1 MCNKAVKALIAEAWQ
16 KPPSLYSGLQLFAD
30 AGGDG
35 GGGGDSGEDDGSDD
49 DDDDDDDDNGDGSSK
64 NGSQPPPSFDDFLKQ
79 KENQAEFDKRVQA
92 AVAQAVRTAQTKWQ
106 SMTDDKLSEAEKLA
120 KMTKEE
126 RLEYIRQKERKE
138 FEEEKAAFER
148 EKLLVEITKELQTQT
163 LPTAFAESL
172 VNISDAEKIKEAISG
187 IKKAWDAEI
196 AEAVKSKARQ
206 STPQEGGQVIE
217 ARRGLSSIRKLASE
231 NRIIKN

>member
-1 MCNKAVKALIAEAWQ
+1 M
-16 KPPSLYSGLQLFAD
+16 
-30 AGGDG
+30 
-35 GGGGDSGEDDGSDD
+35 
-49 DDDDDDDDNGDGSSK
+49 
-64 NGSQPPPSFDDFLKQ
+64 
-79 KENQAEFDKRVQA
+79 QA

-120 KMTKEE
+120 KMTKDE
-126 RLEYIRQKERKE
+126 RVEYIRQKERKE

-148 EKLLVEITKELQTQT
+148 EKLLVEITKELQTQA
-163 LPTAFAESL
+163 LPTAFADSL